1 MARQPTDHDPFD
13 LGFDAADEFTSAGA
27 DPWRSSAPALTPT
40 MGGLDDPFAD
50 FPPARPRDERA
61 APIQD
66 PFAAPAAARQAARE
80 AAAAPPPPPPQQ
92 RAPAPEPAYAPA
104 PAPAPAPVQR
114 QAPPPEP
121 APVYQEPVA
130 HDPISSGDAALGE
143 MAVPRIT
150 IHAFCVRPETSAMV
164 ETAAADRRMARASTI
179 VRVGGLDAAVEL
191 YQNQST
197 PSLVLV
203 ESHDGAQRLL
213 HLLDALAQVCDPG
226 TKVVVI
232 GQTNDIALYRELMR
246 RGVSEYLT
254 QPLGPLQII
263 RAVSALYADPSAPF
277 VGRQVAFVGAKGGV
291 GASTLAHNFAWSM
304 AERIQTATVLVDL
317 DLPFGT
323 AGLDFNQDPLQ
334 GVIDAL
340 SQPDRLDPVL
350 MDRMMVRCGDRLSL
364 FAAPATLDQ
373 DYEISA
379 DAYEEVTQK
388 IRGAAP
394 FVVLDLPHSWA
405 AWTRRVLV
413 GSDDLVVVATPD
425 LASLRNAKNIVD
437 MVRQARP
444 NDAPPR
450 LVLNQVGVPGRPE
463 IPVKDFGEA
472 LGVTPSLV
480 LPFDPKSFG
489 QAANNGQMVGEVAPK
504 SKAAEGIDHLAQLIS
519 RREPP
524 AAQKASMLSGLF
536 RKK

>member
-1 MARQPTDHDPFD
+1 MPRQPSDQDPFD
-13 LGFDAADEFTSAGA
+13 LGFDADDEFTSVGS
-27 DPWRSSAPALTPT
+27 DPWRSSAPALTPAIE
-40 MGGLDDPFAD
+40 GAEDPFAA
-50 FPPARPRDERA
+50 FPPARPRDERPSA
-61 APIQD
+61 LDD
-66 PFAAPAAARQAARE
+66 PFAAPAAARQAQAQAAR
-80 AAAAPPPPPPQQ
+80 AAAPLPPSIMAQAAASAAAPVQQ
-92 RAPAPEPAYAPA
+92 RPVADPTPPMPEPATHAG
-104 PAPAPAPVQR
+104 
-114 QAPPPEP
+114 
-121 APVYQEPVA
+121 
-130 HDPISSGDAALGE
+130 HDSLSGADAALGE
-143 MAVPRIT
+143 VAVPRIT
-150 IHAFCVRPETSAMV
+150 IHAFCVRPETAALV
-164 ETAAADRRMARASTI
+164 ETAAADRRMARASTT
-179 VRVGGLDAAVEL
+179 VRTGGLDAAVEL

-213 HLLDALAQVCDPG
+213 HLLDSLAQVCDPG

-263 RAVSALYADPSAPF
+263 RAVSGLYADPSAPF

-291 GASTLAHNFAWSM
+291 GASTIAHNFAWSM
-304 AERIQTATVLVDL
+304 AERMQTATVIVDL

-340 SQPDRLDPVL
+340 TQPERLDPVL

-373 DYEISA
+373 DYDIGA

-405 AWTRRVLV
+405 AWTRRVLI

-437 MVRQARP
+437 LVRQARP

-524 AAQKASMLSGLF
+524 KLQKASMLSGLF